1 MSEVESRII
10 IRFADSA
17 DVEVVDSHRAESRI
31 ESKKYRGAPLTR
43 TVHPT
48 WTIVAVVG
56 STIVGSLDVTLEP
69 NDRADISHVFV
80 IPEAREIGI
89 GDSLMSFALTHLR
102 THGVTRVESSAQ
114 PGDRALK
121 NLFERHGLVA
131 QTIIVGKSLS
141 DPSNEEHASR

>member
-10 IRFADSA
+10 VRFADSA
-17 DVEVVDSHRAESRI
+17 DIEIVDSHRAESRI
-31 ESKKYRGAPLTR
+31 ESKKYRGTPLAR
-43 TVHPT
+43 TGHPT

-56 STIVGSLDVTLEP
+56 STIVGSLDVVIEP
-69 NDRADISHVFV
+69 NDRAEVTHVFV
-80 IPEAREIGI
+80 LPEVREIGV
-89 GDSLMSFALTHLR
+89 GDSLMSFALTHLGK
-102 THGVTRVESSAQ
+102 HGVTRVESSAQ

-141 DPSNEEHASR
+141 DPSTEEHASR